1 MAAAMSLIKRERK
14 LSRKSL
20 TGWRAESNG
29 GYDFQFFH
37 ADQLDM
43 YAREQSQQLNLSQY
57 TQLLL
62 SISHDFFSSS
72 LLQTSREHFVEK
84 NSTSLHASVLS
95 SPTPLSYLQ
104 TDR

>member
-43 YAREQSQQLNLSQY
+43 YAHP
-57 TQLLL
+57 TTTLLIMIMMIDTHIIHRYMGPFIHTTHANI
-62 SISHDFFSSS
+62 SIH
-72 LLQTSREHFVEK
+72 T
-84 NSTSLHASVLS
+84 
-95 SPTPLSYLQ
+95 
-104 TDR
+104 